1 MQASIA
7 YVSKF
12 KQSIAFLI
20 HEQAKKSIARRQA
33 KTKLHRDVE
42 FDQEN
47 NTIKKRK
54 KMQEFYLKWALANSH
69 FFKLYKILQSLIKEK
84 EVFNNGEMEPCRDGE

>member
-1 MQASIA
+1 MRNKERRKKEKKKISKASIFSFHQLKRDLSKKRVFKDMQASIA

-20 HEQAKKSIARRQA
+20 HEQARKSITRRQG

-54 KMQEFYLKWALANSH
+54 KMQEFYLK
-69 FFKLYKILQSLIKEK
+69 
-84 EVFNNGEMEPCRDGE
+84 